1 MIKYI
6 VHITLLFLLSF
17 VPIISGAKALSPI
30 LWNIAKLQSLTPDS
44 ADYKEIVRKADSFLG
59 KPSIVVTNKV
69 SSLSSDIHNYESLS
83 TYFWEDESNPEGP
96 YIYKDGEKNPE
107 RLDYDGAKINDFSY
121 RTKYLAQA
129 YFLTGDNRYS
139 AQWLADVHAWFID
152 KSTFMNPNFEY
163 AQVVKNTQDNHGNY
177 YGIIDAYVLIDVVES
192 VLLMKELKA
201 CNKKTYRKIKYW
213 FEDFSTWMRESGN
226 GIKQSQASNNL
237 SVAYDVMMCE
247 FYYYIGDKKRYEQIV
262 GQFLS
267 DRLEKQFLPDGTQ
280 PHELKRAKPI
290 SYSIYNLELVL
301 DFCTMQW
308 HSGVD
313 YYSQNRQLIDAAMD
327 YVANAVL
334 QVDNLNNAEKPD
346 LPVLKK
352 KYNAL
357 LTGFANIR

>member
-1 MIKYI
+1 MSGLRQFYMVLLII
-6 VHITLLFLLSF
+6 VLFVTTYMSAQPVLKWDVQKLM
-17 VPIISGAKALSPI
+17 ALSPSNLEYKSI
-30 LWNIAKLQSLTPDS
+30 LRN
-44 ADYKEIVRKADSFLG
+44 ADKFLSEEC
-59 KPSIVVTNKV
+59 PLVTNKEKTFSGDV
-69 SSLSSDIHNYESLS
+69 HNYESLS
-83 TYFWEDESNPEGP
+83 TYFWENEKDPSARWVA
-96 YIYKDGEKNPE
+96 KDGQKNPE
-107 RLDYDGAKINDFSY
+107 RLKYDGAKINIFY
-121 RTKYLAQA
+121 NRCKYLAQA
-129 YFLTGDNRYS
+129 YCLTSDTRYS
-139 AQWLADVHAWFID
+139 EQYLADVKSWFVNKQTRMI
-152 KSTFMNPNFEY
+152 PNMEY
-163 AQVVKNTQDNHGNY
+163 AQIIPNDNGNRGKA
-177 YGIIDAYVLIDVVES
+177 YGIIDAYVLTDVVES
-192 VLLMKELKA
+192 LILMRQKNVI
-201 CNKKTYRKIKYW
+201 NKNVENKIKKW
-213 FEDFSTWMRESGN
+213 FKKFSNWLRKSEKGMEQRS
-226 GIKQSQASNNL
+226 ASNNL
-237 SVAYDVMMCE
+237 SIAYDVMMCE